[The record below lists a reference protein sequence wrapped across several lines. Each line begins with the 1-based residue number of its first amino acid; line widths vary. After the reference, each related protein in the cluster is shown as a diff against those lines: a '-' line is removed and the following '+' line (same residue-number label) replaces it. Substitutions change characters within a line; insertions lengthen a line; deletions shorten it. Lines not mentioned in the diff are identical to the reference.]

1 MFVGIHCKA
10 VYLCY
15 ELMLTTYFYL
25 QKQVGKGSI
34 LCSCAKSSARQKR
47 TSQSKQNHSSLM
59 RNFFHQDQ
67 KTNSQ
72 NNRYHCSDPKDVP
85 IVVHT
90 QDWLKAKPDEPP
102 VEGNVASQLT
112 RL

>member
-1 MFVGIHCKA
+1 
-10 VYLCY
+10 
-15 ELMLTTYFYL
+15 
-25 QKQVGKGSI
+25 
-34 LCSCAKSSARQKR
+34 
-47 TSQSKQNHSSLM
+47 M
-59 RNFFHQDQ
+59 RIFLNQDQ

-72 NNRYHCSDPKDVP
+72 NNSYQCSHPKDVH

-90 QDWLKAKPDEPP
+90 QDLLKAKPDEPP

>member
-1 MFVGIHCKA
+1 VLKA
-10 VYLCY
+10 LR
-15 ELMLTTYFYL
+15 TR
-25 QKQVGKGSI
+25 SI
-34 LCSCAKSSARQKR
+34 PANP
-47 TSQSKQNHSSLM
+47 NHII
-59 RNFFHQDQ
+59 FFSDEKFLNQDQ

-72 NNRYHCSDPKDVP
+72 NTSYQCYNPQDVP

-90 QDWLKAKPDEPP
+90 KDWLKAKPDESL